1 MNELNIK
8 FRKENWEL
16 RIMISSKDLL
26 ITTYWKDLKELKKN
40 LKEAIE
46 GVIESIEEKEVRASV
61 INLSNIFNFW
71 ILNPKVNAINL

>member
-71 ILNPKVNAINL
+71 ILNPKINAINL